1 GDDFDFEVY
10 SGKFV
15 SARAGG
21 SASGDSVTCN
31 VPGRCFVK
39 VWSKK
44 GAGRYGVK
52 ITPGSRGD
60 DGAELENNDVREM
73 ANPVRSRTITGA
85 LRGDDRTDW
94 FVLGGQEGRRPTFT
108 LTHDAGSNFD
118 LEVYSDETR
127 VGSATGTGS
136 PDVITCSVPGRCH
149 LKVWRVRGEG
159 NYSIDINPRGGT
171 DTEREP
177 NNDRSSA
184 TLARGIVL
192 KGTLAENDT
201 EDWFELGGQEG
212 RNPTFTITHGAGSNF
227 DFEVFSGNDLAGRAI
242 GTGATDSLRCFVPG
256 RCYVR
261 IWRVS
266 GSGDYTITISA
277 PDRRQPNLGGQER
290 EPNNSRDKATLT
302 RSMNLMGSLGGQDTE
317 DWFELGGQE
326 GTMPSFTIRHGNDC
340 NYDFEVYSGNSVAG
354 RGEGTGPFETIRCM
368 VPGRCFIKVWRVR
381 GSGPYT
387 VTVTRNR

>member
-1 GDDFDFEVY
+1 
-10 SGKFV
+10 
-15 SARAGG
+15 
-21 SASGDSVTCN
+21 
-31 VPGRCFVK
+31 
-39 VWSKK
+39 
-44 GAGRYGVK
+44 
-52 ITPGSRGD
+52 
-60 DGAELENNDVREM
+60 
-73 ANPVRSRTITGA
+73 
-85 LRGDDRTDW
+85 
-94 FVLGGQEGRRPTFT
+94 
-108 LTHDAGSNFD
+108 GSNFD

-149 LKVWRVRGEG
+149 LKVWRVSGEG
-159 NYSIDINPRGGT
+159 AYSIEVNPRGGT
-171 DTEREP
+171 DTEQEP

-184 TLARGIVL
+184 TLARGIML
-192 KGTLAENDT
+192 KGSLNERDT